1 MPIGKGRIVKEGRDL
16 SVITYG
22 SQLWRALEA
31 VHRVEK
37 EDGVS
42 IELVDLRSVVPFDA
56 DLVCQSV
63 EKTSRALVT
72 CEAPRTGCF
81 GNTIVGEII
90 TRSFDALDAPVKLVA
105 AANTPVPFA
114 PALERAHLPTV
125 EKLVGAI
132 RELLAH

>member
-1 MPIGKGRIVKEGRDL
+1 M
-16 SVITYG
+16 
-22 SQLWRALEA
+22 
-31 VHRVEK
+31 HRVEK

-56 DLVCQSV
+56 DLVYQSV

-81 GNTIVGEII
+81 GNTIVADII
-90 TRSFDALDAPVKLVA
+90 SRSFDALDAPVTLVA

-125 EKLVGAI
+125 EKLVVAI